1 MRHNHVT
8 GGKRS
13 PQGFTALRNTMTY
26 TLLELWRAI
35 KDVSKA
41 AGLFRSHGLRPQ
53 DLLPVKVTITTVRR
67 LPLELWQT
75 ILDVSRPADRIR
87 LRAVDRTLCEL
98 ATPMVFRR
106 LRFRNNWATFKK
118 VIELPQIAKA
128 VKEIDIVELEPFTSS
143 SYQHISYQIS

>member
-1 MRHNHVT
+1 
-8 GGKRS
+8 
-13 PQGFTALRNTMTY
+13 MTY

-41 AGLFRSHGLRPQ
+41 AGLFRSHRLRPQ

-106 LRFRNNWATFKK
+106 LCFRNNWVTFKK